1 MKLMIVESPGKLKKI
16 QSLLGTGWTVKASV
30 GHVRDLPVNDMG
42 IDIENGFRPNYVLTE
57 RGAGVVKQLRALAQQ
72 ADAVYLATDMDRE
85 GESIAWHLKMALGLK
100 SYQRITFA
108 EISQSAIQKALAQ
121 PRQLNMGLVA
131 AQESRRV
138 LDRLVGYRVS
148 PVVGN
153 VFNRR
158 GLSAGRVQTPAVG
171 LVVERELAIRNF
183 VAQDYYDV
191 YLVFGTDAESAWCA
205 KWQPQNLFTENQTHW
220 TDRAFA
226 QQVAQVRTVRV
237 DAYKAEPELR
247 RPPAPFI
254 TSTLQQAASVALKL
268 SPADTMKLAQTLYEQ
283 GLITYMRT
291 DNPNLSEDAVQLARQ
306 WLSANGYAHD
316 IAADI
321 PRWASKEGAQEAHEA
336 IRPTDFN
343 VQHITLSDPDQARL
357 QALYELIRLRALA
370 TQMKPAAYDTQTLHL
385 SAQLDNLHKKPLRFV
400 ARARALRYSG
410 WLRLLSADRTELD
423 DGQGED
429 DQESHGL
436 PKNRALPVV
445 TTGQTLTATRGQWV
459 ACKTKP
465 PARYTEA
472 SLVKALESEGIG
484 RPSTYA
490 AIMQGLLNRGYIEV
504 IKRKLHATELGIAL
518 FEVLNHCTF
527 AQTTYTAN
535 IEARLDRIA
544 HKLETFLAVVGD
556 VNRQL
561 DGEITQLAALK
572 RHLPESAMP
581 LPAPGSKKKSGPNN
595 KTGRTQKKSKK
606 SGAHS
611 NPAIKNGDACPLC
624 QSGTVTYKTIKTGPN
639 AGKPMYGCSVRSC
652 RFFAWASQAS

>member
-16 QSLLGTGWTVKASV
+16 QSLLGAGWTVKASV
-30 GHVRDLPVNDMG
+30 GHVRDLPVNEMG

-57 RGAGVVKQLRALAQQ
+57 RGASVVKQLRALAHQ

-100 SYQRITFA
+100 SYQRIAFA
-108 EISQSAIQKALAQ
+108 EISKSAIQKALAQ

-183 VAQDYYDV
+183 VAQDYFDV
-191 YLVFGTDAESAWCA
+191 YLVFGSDAETAWCA
-205 KWQPQNLFTENQTHW
+205 KWQPQNLFADNQSHW

-226 QQVAQVRTVRV
+226 QQVAQVRAVRV
-237 DAYKAEPELR
+237 DTYKAEPELR

-291 DNPNLSEDAVQLARQ
+291 DNPNLSEDAVQLARL
-306 WLSANGYAHD
+306 WLSANGYAND
-316 IAADI
+316 IANDI
-321 PRWASKEGAQEAHEA
+321 PRWSSKEGAQEAHEA

-343 VQHITLSDPDQARL
+343 VRRINLADRDQVRL
-357 QALYELIRLRALA
+357 QALYELIWLRALA
-370 TQMKPAAYDTQTLHL
+370 TQLKPAEYDTQTVHL
-385 SAQLDNLHKKPLRFV
+385 SAQLDNLNKKPLRFV

-410 WLRLLSADRTELD
+410 WLLLMSADRTELEDPQGD
-423 DGQGED
+423 DEA
-429 DQESHGL
+429 ESSGL
-436 PKNRALPVV
+436 PTNCALPVLV
-445 TTGQTLTATRGQWV
+445 SGQTISATRGHWV

-465 PARYTEA
+465 PARFTEA

-527 AQTTYTAN
+527 AQTSYTAT
-535 IEARLDRIA
+535 IEERLDRIA
-544 HKLETFLAVVGD
+544 YKQETLLAVVGD

-561 DGEITQLAALK
+561 DSEISQLAALK
-572 RHLPESAMP
+572 RHLPKSAQ
-581 LPAPGSKKKSGPNN
+581 PAPPPGTKKKSGATH
-595 KTGRTQKKSKK
+595 KTRSTQKKSQK
-606 SGAHS
+606 SGAS
-611 NPAIKNGDACPLC
+611 NDPAVKNGDACPLC
-624 QSGTVTYKTIKTGPN
+624 KSGTVTYKTVKTGPN
-639 AGKPMYGCSVRSC
+639 AGKPMYGCSDRSC

>member
-42 IDIENGFRPNYVLTE
+42 IDIENDFRPHYVLTE
-57 RGAGVVKQLRALAQQ
+57 RGANVVKQLRTLAQQ
-72 ADAVYLATDMDRE
+72 ADVIYLATDMDRE

-100 SYQRITFA
+100 SYQRIAFA
-108 EISQSAIQKALAQ
+108 EISKTALQKALAQ
-121 PRQLNMGLVA
+121 PRQLNMELVR

-171 LVVERELAIRNF
+171 LVVERELAIRRF

-191 YLVFGTDAESAWCA
+191 YLVFGSDAESAWCA
-205 KWQPQNLFTENQTHW
+205 KWQPQNLLTDHQTHW

-237 DAYKAEPELR
+237 DTYRAEPELR

-268 SPADTMKLAQTLYEQ
+268 SPTDTMKLAQTLYEQ

-291 DNPNLSEDAVQLARQ
+291 DNPNLSDDAVQLARQ
-306 WLSANGYAHD
+306 WLSANDFSND

-321 PRWASKEGAQEAHEA
+321 PRWTSKEGAQEAHEA

-343 VQHITLSDPDQARL
+343 VRSIHLGDPDQVRL
-357 QALYELIRLRALA
+357 QALYELIWLRALA
-370 TQMKPAAYDTQTLHL
+370 TQLKPAEYDTQAIHL
-385 SAQLDNLHKKPLRFV
+385 TAQLENKPLRFV
-400 ARARALRYSG
+400 ARARRLRYAG
-410 WLRLLSADRTELD
+410 WLLLMSADRTELEDTRGD
-423 DGQGED
+423 DAP
-429 DQESHGL
+429 ESHGL
-436 PKNRALPVV
+436 PKNCALPVLV
-445 TTGQTLTATRGQWV
+445 PGHTLTATRGQWV

-465 PARYTEA
+465 PARFTEA
-472 SLVKALESEGIG
+472 SLVEALESEGIG

-490 AIMQGLLNRGYIEV
+490 AIMQGLLSRGYIEV
-504 IKRKLHATELGIAL
+504 VKRKLHATELGVAL
-518 FEVLNHCTF
+518 FEVLNHCSF
-527 AQTTYTAN
+527 AQTTYTAS
-535 IEARLDRIA
+535 IEERLDRIA
-544 HKLETFLAVVGD
+544 HKQETFLALVGD

-561 DGEITQLAALK
+561 DGEVIQLAALK
-572 RHLPESAMP
+572 RRLPESA
-581 LPAPGSKKKSGPNN
+581 LPTPSGRKKKPSTTN
-595 KTGRTQKKSKK
+595 KTRSTQTKSQKKS
-606 SGAHS
+606 ACHD
-611 NPAIKNGDACPLC
+611 PAIKNGDACPLC
-624 QSGTVTYKTIKTGPN
+624 QSGTVTYKTVKTGPN
-639 AGKPMYGCSVRSC
+639 AGKPMYGCSDRRC
-652 RFFAWASQAS
+652 RFFAWASPVS